1 MIKILFVCHGNICR
15 SPMAEFVMKDLI
27 RQAGMTD
34 EFAIASAATS
44 REEKR
49 SAIRCITAPETD
61 WRVRAYPWKESG
73 RGR

>member
-1 MIKILFVCHGNICR
+1 MIKILFVCYGNICR

-44 REEKR
+44 RRR
-49 SAIRCITAPETD
+49 SAIRCITALETD